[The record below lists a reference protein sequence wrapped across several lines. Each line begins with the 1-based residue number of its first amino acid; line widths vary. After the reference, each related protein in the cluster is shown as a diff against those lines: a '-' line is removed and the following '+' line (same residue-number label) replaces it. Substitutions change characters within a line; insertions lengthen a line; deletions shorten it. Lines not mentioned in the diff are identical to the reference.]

1 MSKSQPV
8 MATAP
13 QVSAPRALRRL
24 RAARC
29 GPAQR
34 RRPRQRERGA
44 NGGLGGA
51 LLAAP
56 LVRGQTPLNR
66 RKSAAPE
73 MLLGENDDEKEK
85 ENLRAQNADTPT
97 APAANSFTPFKKMLD
112 RWSAAAVV
120 LPPPPPLRLCL
131 CCLPRYCA
139 AENCATFR
147 KLVSLTP
154 PFLGATPVPR
164 FASLS
169 SAAAPLPTRVGVR
182 LCHCYSFACSS
193 EPLRGSSCP
202 QSSENRRAPTSSA
215 LRIS

>member
-1 MSKSQPV
+1 V
-8 MATAP
+8 R
-13 QVSAPRALRRL
+13 RALCAACARRVAGPRSPGSASAVL
-24 RAARC
+24 TEASAARC
-29 GPAQR
+29 WR
-34 RRPRQRERGA
+34 
-44 NGGLGGA
+44 L
-51 LLAAP
+51 

-112 RWSAAAVV
+112 RWGAAAVV

-202 QSSENRRAPTSSA
+202 QSSENKRAPTSSA